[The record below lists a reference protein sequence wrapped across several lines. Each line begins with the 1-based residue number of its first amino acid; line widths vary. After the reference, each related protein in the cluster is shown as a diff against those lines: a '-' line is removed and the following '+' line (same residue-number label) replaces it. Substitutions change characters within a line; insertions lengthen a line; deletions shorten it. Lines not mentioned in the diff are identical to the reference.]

1 MTVKKRVV
9 ASFKFSNEIKDAN
22 GVLSTLAQIKRNI
35 NLGSTSLILV
45 DVIAM
50 PSADVTY
57 TYAPA
62 CGTAV
67 AEKMKAL

>member
-1 MTVKKRVV
+1 MTVKRRVV
-9 ASFKFSNEIKDAN
+9 ASFKFSNEIKDAD
-22 GVLSTLAQIKRNI
+22 GVLSTLANI

-50 PSADVTY
+50 PSTDVTY

-62 CGTAV
+62 YGTAV
-67 AEKMKAL
+67 AEKMKAV